1 MQDGKKGIFQQ
12 PAEGQLLLPE
22 RLLFEQRPSGSNEHR
37 GSPQP
42 GLPRRCIIRKEI
54 SMELKNGTSF
64 VVRAEKE
71 GDVCCPICH
80 KLLHVEAGQVIPR
93 CCGKVMQMLD

>member
-1 MQDGKKGIFQQ
+1 
-12 PAEGQLLLPE
+12 
-22 RLLFEQRPSGSNEHR
+22 
-37 GSPQP
+37 
-42 GLPRRCIIRKEI
+42 
-54 SMELKNGTSF
+54 MELKNGTSF